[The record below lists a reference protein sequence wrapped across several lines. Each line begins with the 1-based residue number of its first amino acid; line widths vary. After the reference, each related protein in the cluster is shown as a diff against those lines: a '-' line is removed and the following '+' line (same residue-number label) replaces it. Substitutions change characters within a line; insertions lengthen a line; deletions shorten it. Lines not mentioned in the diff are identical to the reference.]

1 MKSLNMPIPAVLQII
16 ENIVILS
23 SYFALS
29 AHTCFVFLYIYTH
42 QIFKKV
48 VKQACTQCFLV
59 GKPLETFIYCFKTL
73 VYKNMIFCDQFEKC
87 DLNSSLLHQ

>member
-1 MKSLNMPIPAVLQII
+1 MKSLNMPIPAVLQMI

-29 AHTCFVFLYIYTH
+29 AHTCFFLIYIYTH

-48 VKQACTQCFLV
+48 VEQACTQCFLV
-59 GKPLETFIYCFKTL
+59 GKPLEN
-73 VYKNMIFCDQFEKC
+73 VH
-87 DLNSSLLHQ
+87 LLLQNINL